1 MNEIQRYLERA
12 EVKVYKDLKTG
23 ELIFESR
30 NSESPLTIDEK
41 REISLFYAIQNL
53 QPVKFKNNF
62 KGDK

>member
-30 NSESPLTIDEK
+30 NSEFPLTMDEK
-41 REISLFYAIQNL
+41 R
-53 QPVKFKNNF
+53 
-62 KGDK
+62 